1 MLAALALGLGKM
13 DFERLVGREDCNMSE
28 VQNTVLLRWNKEVRG
43 GCLLDSRGSSSVPG
57 TYFCRL
63 KGGC

>member
-28 VQNTVLLRWNKEVRG
+28 VQNPVLLRWNKEVRRMLVG
-43 GCLLDSRGSSSVPG
+43 FQGFIICPRNPFL
-57 TYFCRL
+57 
-63 KGGC
+63 